1 MNITYD
7 NNDFPVNS
15 GAIKKEM
22 ALFLL
27 RNYLD
32 IDSNSSRKYRQIAKN
47 LGIKKLKKVNSKD
60 WNADISREWTKAHT
74 TALNQIQGL
83 PIDELVSFTN
93 KKLKSS
99 GEKNI
104 ERLSTLKGRK
114 LKIKELSDG
123 DLLSTAFAEPEE
135 TEKSREKIKFSES
148 QRKEYLEQIIKESES
163 KPKVD
168 TTSAKYEKDEKGQ
181 TVKDEDGN
189 KKLIAGTEK
198 TITTKTFKFSEPTA
212 EDSGKLKLLADNNV
226 RGISL
231 IRAGGNQQA
240 DTGEI
245 KPLTRFNYLN
255 RGNYSD
261 RSKKEKIALAWDKEI
276 SSMDKRLTNERAI
289 DYLRIGI
296 KETSFATKLITQY
309 IKAYKSEPEKTMQTL
324 DPKLHRS
331 RFSRMQRVR
340 NPLELKEKLYNLE
353 FLFGKV
359 YKTDDEEPK
368 ELETID
374 DSFDKLLEQYKEY
387 NSFKDKNPS
396 LKQKNMPRIISNMTV
411 LLSKIKRNINQHSS
425 ELEEKL
431 NSLLE
436 VRESKEKKASTSSR
450 DITKSTDA
458 KKAFVDFKKWLS
470 SKDGFFSELID
481 DTYHLYSFDIKVKK
495 TITKETEQDEEDN
508 TVITT
513 KPNYEFVSFKISET
527 HEISRGSV
535 NTRVKS
541 PKQKDAQGALSNY
554 SRRSYSPKSLYD
566 LPSEE
571 KQSLKYFVSSIQS
584 GIEKLQNRLNN

>member
-99 GEKNI
+99 GKKNI

-148 QRKEYLEQIIKESES
+148 QRKEYLEQIIKAT
-163 KPKVD
+163 KPTTKVD
-168 TTSAKYEKDEKGQ
+168 TTSAKYEKDE
-181 TVKDEDGN
+181 DGN
-189 KKLIAGTEK
+189 KKLTAGTEK
-198 TITTKTFKFSEPTA
+198 TITTKTFEFSEPTE

-231 IRAGGNQQA
+231 IRAGGNEQA
-240 DTGEI
+240 DTGDI
-245 KPLTRFNYLN
+245 KPLTQFNYLN

-261 RSKKEKIALAWDKEI
+261 RSKKEKIALAWDDKI
-276 SSMDKRLTNERAI
+276 SSMDKRLTNKEAI
-289 DYLRIGI
+289 DFLRSGI
-296 KETSFATKLITQY
+296 KETSFANKLIIQY
-309 IKAYKSEPEKTMQTL
+309 IKSYKSGAEKILPFLSQRGTKQTQ
-324 DPKLHRS
+324 S
-331 RFSRMQRVR
+331 RLQRVR

-387 NSFKDKNPS
+387 NSFKDKNTS

-425 ELEEKL
+425 ELKEKL

-458 KKAFVDFKKWLS
+458 KKAFDNFKQWFS
-470 SKDGFFSELID
+470 SKDGFFADLID
-481 DTYHLYSFDIKVKK
+481 DTYHLYSFEIVVKK

-508 TVITT
+508 TVIKTT
-513 KPNYEFVSFKISET
+513 PNYEFVSFKISET
-527 HEISRGSV
+527 HEISRGSA

-541 PKQKDAQGALSNY
+541 GKQTDEQGYY
-554 SRRSYSPKSLYD
+554 SKYSKRGYSPKSLYD

-571 KQSLKYFVSSIQS
+571 KQSLRYFVGSIQS

>member
-74 TALNQIQGL
+74 TALNQIQEL
-83 PIDELVSFTN
+83 PIDKLVSFTN

-99 GEKNI
+99 GDKNI
-104 ERLSTLKGRK
+104 ERLSTLKGRS
-114 LKIKELSDG
+114 LKISEFSDG

-135 TEKSREKIKFSES
+135 TKESREKIKFTES
-148 QRKEYLEQIIKESES
+148 QRKEYLEQIIKAT
-163 KPKVD
+163 KPTTKVD
-168 TTSAKYEKDEKGQ
+168 TTSAEYEKDEKGQ

-189 KKLIAGTEK
+189 KKLTAGTEK
-198 TITTKTFKFSEPTA
+198 TITTKKFKFSEPTT

-231 IRAGGNQQA
+231 IRAGGKKEA

-245 KPLTRFNYLN
+245 KPLTQFNYLN
-255 RGNYSD
+255 SGNYSD
-261 RSKKEKIALAWDKEI
+261 RSKKEKVSLEWDKEI

-289 DYLRIGI
+289 DFLRSGI
-296 KETSFATKLITQY
+296 KETSFANKLIIQY
-309 IKAYKSEPEKTMQTL
+309 IKSYKSGAEKILPFLSQRGTKQIQ
-324 DPKLHRS
+324 S
-331 RFSRMQRVR
+331 RLQRVR
-340 NPLELKEKLYNLE
+340 NPLELKEKLYNLK

-396 LKQKNMPRIISNMTV
+396 LKQKNIPRIISNMTI

-425 ELEEKL
+425 ELKEKL

-436 VRESKEKKASTSSR
+436 VRESKEKKSSTSSR

-458 KKAFVDFKKWLS
+458 KKAFDNFKQWFS
-470 SKDGFFSELID
+470 SKDGFFADLID
-481 DTYHLYSFDIKVKK
+481 DTYHLYSFEIEVKK

-508 TVITT
+508 TIIKTT
-513 KPNYEFVSFKISET
+513 PNYEFVSFKISET
-527 HEISRGSV
+527 YEISRGSA

-541 PKQKDAQGALSNY
+541 GKQTDEQGYRSKY

-571 KQSLKYFVSSIQS
+571 KQSLRYFVGSIQS
-584 GIEKLQNRLNN
+584 GIEKLQNKLNN